1 MREKINPVKTPKNR
15 PQIYVIVGPTASG
28 KTAYSIKLAKKVGGE
43 IISADSRQVYKGLDI
58 GSGKVTK
65 KEMAGIPHH
74 LLDVI
79 SPKKVFT
86 VSDFK
91 KLADKKIKEIIARG
105 KTPII
110 VGGTGFYI
118 QAVVDNL
125 VLPEVE
131 PNKKLRSELSKK
143 TPAQLFAML
152 KKLDSARAKTI
163 DSQNPVRLIR
173 AIEIAKKLG
182 KVPELRSPTSREPEV
197 GLRNSQYDFEI
208 IGIKIDQEKL
218 NKKIYKRLVERIKSG
233 MVAEVKKIHQNGVSW
248 KRLENLGLE
257 YRHVSRFLHPPAGGK
272 ITKQEMIEQLYREI
286 VKYSK
291 RQLTWFKRDKRI
303 RWQELTQDC
312 PNLPSL
318 RDK

>member
-1 MREKINPVKTPKNR
+1 MKKDQPK
-15 PQIYVIVGPTASG
+15 PKVYVIVGPTASG

-74 LLDVI
+74 LLDVA

-118 QAVVDNL
+118 QAVVDDL
-125 VLPEVE
+125 VLPEV
-131 PNKKLRSELSKK
+131 PPDKKLRANLEAKPPSE
-143 TPAQLFAML
+143 LFAML
-152 KKLDSARAKTI
+152 KKLDPIRAQEI
-163 DSQNPVRLIR
+163 DSKNPRRLIR
-173 AIEIAKKLG
+173 AIEIAKALG
-182 KVPELRSPTSREPEV
+182 KVPPLNSPRDPISLREKRSLPELSEY
-197 GLRNSQYDFEI
+197 NFEF
-208 IGIKIDQEKL
+208 IGIKMDQEKL
-218 NKKIYKRLVERIKSG
+218 NKKIYQRLVERLRKG
-233 MVAEVKKIHQNGVSW
+233 MVAEVKKLHEGGVSW
-248 KRLENLGLE
+248 RRLEELGLE
-257 YRHVSRFLHPPAGGK
+257 YRYIALFLQNK
-272 ITKQEMIEQLYREI
+272 ITKPEMVEQLYRQI
-286 VKYSK
+286 IKYSK

-303 RWQELTQDC
+303 IWQ
-312 PNLPSL
+312 
-318 RDK
+318 